1 MKKTERIRQDVSGQL
16 SQADLSQRSAQGW
29 KLVAVE
35 WEREV
40 ESAEAKPAPIPA
52 QVPFGLQPVPQ
63 TARLEENPSERE
75 ILFNLM
81 ELMMQDG
88 SYSRIA
94 EEINRRGFRTRQG
107 QPWTPVSVFEMLPR
121 LIEVGPHVFQS
132 PEWQS
137 RRQMSEKAR

>member
-1 MKKTERIRQDVSGQL
+1 MKKTERIRQDVSGSL
-16 SQADLSQRSAQGW
+16 SEADLKQRAEKGW

-40 ESAEAKPAPIPA
+40 ETEAVQAQIPAP
-52 QVPFGLQPVPQ
+52 VPFGLKMVPDSS
-63 TARLEENPSERE
+63 RLEENPSERE

-81 ELMMQDG
+81 ELMMQEG

-94 EEINRRGFRTRQG
+94 DEINRRGFRTRQG
-107 QPWTPVSVFEMLPR
+107 NPWTPVSVFEMLPR

-132 PEWQS
+132 EEWQN
-137 RRQMSEKAR
+137 RRPLVEKAR